1 MRSPPILLLLLAAA
15 AATLTL
21 AALPQGTAP
30 PSAPAQYGLKN
41 PWPGRYSPVAASHFT
56 ALPFVLGN
64 SQGSG
69 KRRGE
74 EGKMGAWDGVG

>member
-1 MRSPPILLLLLAAA
+1 MRSPSPLFLLLLAAT
-15 AATLTL
+15 AATLAL

-64 SQGSG
+64 SQG
-69 KRRGE
+69 E
-74 EGKMGAWDGVG
+74 EGLRGGVAMRPHGMV

>member
-1 MRSPPILLLLLAAA
+1 MRPLLLVLLAAT
-15 AATLTL
+15 AATLAF

-64 SQGSG
+64 SQGE
-69 KRRGE
+69 RRG
-74 EGKMGAWDGVG
+74 